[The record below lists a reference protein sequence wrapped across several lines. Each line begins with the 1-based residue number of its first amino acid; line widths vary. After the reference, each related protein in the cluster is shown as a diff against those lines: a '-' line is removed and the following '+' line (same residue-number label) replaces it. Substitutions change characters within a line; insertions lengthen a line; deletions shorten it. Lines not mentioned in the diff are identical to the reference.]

1 MSALPRSGPVRGTA
15 ALNESTVISGIRT
28 RLKMPVAND
37 YTDWSKLRAESRHFL
52 KPWEPTWP
60 HDALSRYSFRR
71 RLKAYNHEWR
81 QGTGFSF
88 LVHRLADRAL
98 LGGVTLSNVRRGVA
112 QAASMGYWIGERFS
126 RQGLMSEAVGAVVEF
141 AFEELALHR
150 VEAACLPNN
159 DASRSLLLKVG
170 FRQEGYARQ
179 YLRINGKWQDHLL
192 FEMLRDD
199 PRQ

>member
-1 MSALPRSGPVRGTA
+1 MLFTVFRGENSQAVRLEGSRVFLSPPR
-15 ALNESTVISGIRT
+15 
-28 RLKMPVAND
+28 M
-37 YTDWSKLRAESRHFL
+37 TDWKAWAGLREESRDFL
-52 KPWEPTWP
+52 TPWEPTWP

>member
-1 MSALPRSGPVRGTA
+1 MLFTVFRGESPQAIRLEGPRVYLVPPRMS
-15 ALNESTVISGIRT
+15 
-28 RLKMPVAND
+28 
-37 YTDWSKLRAESRHFL
+37 DWKAWAGLRDESRDFL
-52 KPWEPTWP
+52 TPWEPTWP
-60 HDALSRYSFRR
+60 HDALGRHAFRR
-71 RLKAYNHEWR
+71 RLRAYNQEWR

-88 LVHRLADRAL
+88 LVHRLSDNAL
-98 LGGVTLSNVRRGVA
+98 MGGVTLSNVRRGVA
-112 QAASMGYWIGERFS
+112 QAASMGYWIGERFA
-126 RQGLMSEAVGAVVEF
+126 RQGFMTEAVSAVVEF

-150 VEAACLPNN
+150 VEAACLPHN

-199 PRQ
+199 PRL

>member
-1 MSALPRSGPVRGTA
+1 MLFTVFRGESPQAIRLEGPRVFLVPPRMS
-15 ALNESTVISGIRT
+15 
-28 RLKMPVAND
+28 
-37 YTDWSKLRAESRHFL
+37 DWKAWAGLREESRGFL
-52 KPWEPTWP
+52 TPWEPTWP
-60 HDALSRYSFRR
+60 HDALGRHAFRR
-71 RLKAYNHEWR
+71 RLRAYNQEWR

-88 LVHRLADRAL
+88 LVYRLSDSTL
-98 LGGVTLSNVRRGVA
+98 MGGVTLSNVRRGVA
-112 QAASMGYWIGERFS
+112 QAASMGYWIGERFA
-126 RQGLMSEAVGAVVEF
+126 RQGFMSEAVSAVVEF

-150 VEAACLPNN
+150 VEAACLPHN

-199 PRQ
+199 PRL